1 MSAMSQMQQQLTM
14 MGEYHDGKSA
24 ETRHLRPGEVSTGTT
39 IMAIAFE
46 GGVVLGADSRVST
59 GTYIANRT
67 SDKISQL
74 HDRIWACRSGSAA
87 DTQAMTDY
95 VRHYLSQ
102 LAVETG
108 RAPTVKTA
116 AHLMRRLCYENKD
129 NLQAGVIVGGWDPV
143 AGGSVYNI
151 PLGGTCIEMPF
162 AIGGSG
168 STYIYGLADSE
179 FREGMGR
186 EEALALVKTAIS
198 HAMARDGSSGGII
211 RTVTVTETENA
222 REYIPG
228 DKLPYGP

>member
-1 MSAMSQMQQQLTM
+1 

-24 ETRHLRPGEVSTGTT
+24 ETRLLRPGEVSTGTT
-39 IMAIAFE
+39 IMAIAFD

-59 GTYIANRT
+59 GSYVANRT

-74 HDRIWACRSGSAA
+74 HDHIWCCRSGSAA
-87 DTQAMTDY
+87 DTQALTDY

-108 RAPTVKTA
+108 RVPTVKTA

-129 NLQAGVIVGGWDPV
+129 NLMAGVIVGGWDPV

-151 PLGGTCIEMPF
+151 ALGGTCIEMPF

-168 STYIYGLADSE
+168 STYIYGLVDSE
-179 FREGMGR
+179 WKDGMGR
-186 EEALALVKTAIS
+186 EEALSLVKTAIS

-211 RTVTVTETENA
+211 RTVTVTEGDND